1 MIEYL
6 IAVKMEEEYPTV
18 KELAE
23 ILAKNYGIVNYRG
36 LPHYNFVRAFLEDD
50 MKRKNINRMMI
61 NKTPRSYVYRNGSV
75 LFDFAE
81 KLLPELEEE
90 KAMSIGVADTQ
101 IDGKMM
107 YWRVYWKPALKVR
120 KKKPLGIGSLRVY
133 QRDSNTREVLYLRER
148 RKRKNARIA

>member
-6 IAVKMEEEYPTV
+6 IAVKMEQEYPTV

-23 ILAKNYGIVNYRG
+23 RLAKDYGIVNYRG

-50 MKRKNINRMMI
+50 MKRKHLTRMML
-61 NKTPRSYVYRNGSV
+61 NQSPRVYVYRNSSV
-75 LFDFAE
+75 LFDFVE
-81 KLLPELEEE
+81 NLLPELEEE
-90 KAMSIGVADTQ
+90 RALSVGIADQ
-101 IDGKMM
+101 QNEGEMV
-107 YWRVYWKPALKVR
+107 YWRLYWKPALKIR

-133 QRDSNTREVLYLRER
+133 QREGNTREVLYLRER

>member
-6 IAVKMEEEYPTV
+6 IAVKMEQEYPTV

-23 ILAKNYGIVNYRG
+23 RLAKDYGIVNYRG

-50 MKRKNINRMMI
+50 MKRKHLARMML
-61 NKTPRSYVYRNGSV
+61 NQSPRVYVYRNSSV
-75 LFDFAE
+75 LFDFVE
-81 KLLPELEEE
+81 NLLPELEDER
-90 KAMSIGVADTQ
+90 AMSVGIADQ
-101 IDGKMM
+101 QNEGEMV
-107 YWRVYWKPALKVR
+107 YWRLYWKPALKIR

-133 QRDSNTREVLYLRER
+133 QREGNTREVLYLRER